1 MADERGVK
9 EGGKRMLGKVAKV
22 VLLLG
27 IGVLFFANLAL
38 AKSKTINLGKDV
50 VLPDGQTLKAGQ
62 YAVVVDEKLDQVQ
75 FIQHGTVVV
84 KHACKCVKQEKPN
97 DSDGI
102 LSEESQNKMVLHE
115 IRFRGETRIITLP
128 S

>member
-1 MADERGVK
+1 MF
-9 EGGKRMLGKVAKV
+9 GKTVKV

-27 IGVLFFANLAL
+27 MGVLFFASLAL
-38 AKSKTINLGKDV
+38 AKTRTINLSKDV

-84 KHACKCVKQEKPN
+84 KHRCVCVKQEKPN
-97 DSDGI
+97 EIDGI
-102 LSEESQNKMVLHE
+102 LSEESQNKTVLHE
-115 IRFRGETRIITLP
+115 IRFRGEIRIITLP

>member
-1 MADERGVK
+1 MFGKTVK
-9 EGGKRMLGKVAKV
+9 I

-27 IGVLFFANLAL
+27 MGVLFFASLAL
-38 AKSKTINLGKDV
+38 AKTKTINLAKDV

-62 YAVVVDEKLDQVQ
+62 YAVVVDEKVDQVQ
-75 FIQHGTVVV
+75 FMQHGTVVV
-84 KHACKCVKQEKPN
+84 KHRCKCVPQEKPN
-97 DSDGI
+97 ESDGI
-102 LSEESQNKMVLHE
+102 LSEESVNKTVLHE